1 MLKSSFQNLMKFI
14 SRSFFQGI
22 SLAIFLFISFFCTT
36 EMKAQGNLQVTPHRI
51 IFDGAKKAI
60 DVNLVNTGQDSASYN
75 ISFLQYRVTDD
86 MEVQEITSP
95 DPGQRFADKN
105 IRFFPRTVMLGPNES
120 QVVKLQLVKSEQLEP
135 GEYRSHLYFRAL
147 PSQKALGEEEK
158 RDTSKAISIKIIPI
172 FGVSIPV
179 IIRVGESNVTTN
191 ISDVKLEKTLSGAN
205 RLFMIMHRTG
215 NMSVIGNITLTYIAP
230 DGKETKIGFETGI
243 VVYTPNLIRRLTI
256 DIDNNSLVDFKK
268 GKIHVTYL
276 SQEDKPV
283 KLAEAELIL

>member
-1 MLKSSFQNLMKFI
+1 LFV
-14 SRSFFQGI
+14 
-22 SLAIFLFISFFCTT
+22 LFISVFCRV
-36 EMKAQGNLQVTPHRI
+36 ELKAQGNLQVTPHRI
-51 IFDGAKKAI
+51 IFDGIKKAI
-60 DVNLVNTGQDSASYN
+60 DVNLVNTGKDSANYN

-95 DPGQRFADKN
+95 DPGQKFADKN

-120 QVVKLQLVKSEQLEP
+120 QVVKLQLIKSEQLEP

-179 IIRVGESNVTTN
+179 IIRVGESNTTTS
-191 ISDVKLEKTLSGAN
+191 ISDVKLEKAPSGLN
-205 RLFMIMHRTG
+205 KLFMIMHREG
-215 NMSVIGNITLTYIAP
+215 NMSVIGNITVTHIAL
-230 DGKETKIGFETGI
+230 DGKETRIGFETGI
-243 VVYTPNLIRRLTI
+243 VVYTPNLIRKLTI
-256 DIDNNSLVDFKK
+256 DIENNSKIDLKK
-268 GKIHVTYL
+268 GRIHVTYL

-283 KLAEAELIL
+283 KLAEAEQVL